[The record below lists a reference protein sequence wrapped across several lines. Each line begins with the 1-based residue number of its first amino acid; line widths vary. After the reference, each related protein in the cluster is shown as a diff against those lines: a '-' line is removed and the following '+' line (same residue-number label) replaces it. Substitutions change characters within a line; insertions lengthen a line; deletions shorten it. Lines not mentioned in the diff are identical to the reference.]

1 MINGMLKL
9 YDENTIKIVRPKK
22 IRRKITKLT
31 LQTEV
36 ANEKSL
42 LSTSSREE
50 STIINSPLILYS
62 NDLVFSRIDSV
73 QKIKFQNVWRVN
85 IRFVR
90 SWSDIMSVPNN
101 FYFFP
106 SFSVYSRGAMGK
118 DAWQNCGE

>member
-9 YDENTIKIVRPKK
+9 YDENSIKIERPKK
-22 IRRKITKLT
+22 IRRKMTKLT

-36 ANEKSL
+36 ANKKSL

-73 QKIKFQNVWRVN
+73 QKIKFQNV
-85 IRFVR
+85 
-90 SWSDIMSVPNN
+90 
-101 FYFFP
+101 
-106 SFSVYSRGAMGK
+106 
-118 DAWQNCGE
+118 